1 MDQRAGM
8 TIFIVVVGIILAVCV
23 PGFIK
28 SKREE
33 SKQKKNEEEK
43 DK

>member
-1 MDQRAGM
+1 MDQRAGLA
-8 TIFIVVVGIILAVCV
+8 IFIVVVGIILAICV

-28 SKREE
+28 YRRESKRKE
-33 SKQKKNEEEK
+33 NEEEK